1 MFLNDLTRS
10 LRKRYIDGAK
20 RAHQV
25 LTTAALAAVLFSSVA
40 VAAPSA
46 CDLRL
51 SIELTP
57 DVPNPA
63 DDEFLS
69 SLVGNHPSYQL
80 TLEQQRDG
88 SVIVVELSGP
98 GPAFRCESVVE
109 AMRKDGRVL
118 SVRVD

>member
-1 MFLNDLTRS
+1 MFLNDLIHS
-10 LRKRYIDGAK
+10 LRKIHTARAK
-20 RAHQV
+20 RAV
-25 LTTAALAAVLFSSVA
+25 RMLSAATLTAVAFSNVA

-118 SVRVD
+118 SVLVD